1 MTYDDS
7 PVVPTAPPQRKS
19 SGLQYDDSP
28 VAPATQATSPV
39 ARGIHYDDSPVL
51 ATPAPQRRTNVV
63 PMPKQDQPPGWARAI
78 ERGIGT
84 AGNLFNKAVA
94 KAQYHPPPGARVD
107 PSIAWG
113 QQRQRNLA
121 DAAQWILQSP
131 LGRGVDAVLGAGQRA
146 EQSKIVEG
154 DPLKG
159 VFDPEGSLGVA
170 HRGEQ
175 KVIAPALAALNQ
187 RLPGWA
193 QGRMPNPVGPE
204 QAGLDFVWQI
214 GTDPQTQ
221 AAIAATLGA
230 GIPVV
235 GPLLAATAAVLD
247 PIVLAKW
254 GHEAAGGGKL
264 LRAMSE
270 RVPEGMRTAV
280 GKHIEKAKSGFSTSH
295 DPLKGYT
302 QPGLNLQRAEEGEQR
317 FLQHH
322 RLGEYHA
329 AILPM
334 EDEIHKLDAIMR
346 ERGLNSSDLATADGI
361 NRLPPAA
368 RRTLRRINAITD
380 KALWRE
386 GTLDVRRS
394 MKRRGFRPT
403 AEEAKLA
410 PTNLIT
416 KDFGKHYL
424 PEQNIFDEAAS
435 KELKAARGWS
445 YNRGGVK
452 QSKFDIQKNEFAQP
466 TDPLFERLGQRLE
479 HSAYLE
485 PKRRMEQ
492 TMIHKLGLHPSN
504 AASTAERMEHLKT
517 KLTLIPKADQLLAR
531 LSPEQR
537 SAAEQMLA
545 GEVDVVADPKVMSTV
560 SRIQSAN
567 AQRQALEKH
576 LGKYQTLFGKQAGEV
591 AENEQRRAKYL
602 RPEAPQT
609 ETKLPGVLRSHEEA
623 TARAVNQSRFLG
635 KSLEAAFNDE
645 GERLGHVNT
654 GRASERA
661 QNKTVEAGRAR
672 RDEEA
677 VRKQL
682 RKSETSRGKETARVE
697 KAVETGK
704 AQLSKQAEK
713 GVDAAIKSDQN
724 LTAGLKGVPGLNEQ
738 RQVGY
743 ARSGGGMLGE
753 GLTGKIDGQ
762 SAIDAEAAAKA
773 KKLHG
778 QRGQVTPGGPNPK
791 GEEPVGNATA
801 LRAALAGFQELEETQ
816 ETRRLNIKNAAAHNE
831 QLTEQKREN
840 DSKRKNEDKELYARY
855 TQAMQK
861 QQLAYDQASVKGLPH
876 QEVMDLY
883 AQSSRYMKEAQAL
896 RKQSHEMSARHKEE
910 QDAEREVIR
919 EAHRQWM
926 QQGSE
931 YAEGNARATELHAQI
946 RALEAE
952 EKAER
957 KAQPKRASVA
967 RQQEQKKSSPQ
978 QSTPVSIIPTP
989 EGADVNKDVEERM
1002 GSLLGSEAAAH
1013 LKQVADE
1020 LEAQAKSSTSLEGQ
1034 LAEQRRHAS
1043 TQAPQREDPLDTKEI
1058 QAQRAAHA
1066 AAWERRGESDLD
1078 LSELE
1083 KSVPAV
1089 SQADR
1094 TRHGLPEALGGK
1106 KAPGRK
1112 VPGHQSPVANEN
1124 PPQSGSAAHGLLQA
1138 AEQLAEKVKNMKQR
1152 IEEEKLILAK
1162 GQSPPEATGGKIGE
1176 ILDAQAEKT
1185 AKPKRKPATKKAA
1198 KSPYQ
1203 HVTPPAGEARHFFQ
1217 PETQTLLNRK
1227 GEKLRVTIDPAYNA
1241 LQRAARPTSINRPFQ
1256 ETASAVSRLGGHST
1270 TKPLADIGE
1279 RFSKNV
1285 AGRQKTALHA
1295 QQKQHELLKQNAA
1308 VEELNKR
1315 LEADPRYQA
1324 SIPMP
1329 SAVNERLFGPKVYPE
1344 PHSLTDAGNAIRNAQ
1359 FSFPFGHYFGNI
1371 LDQQN
1376 LAGGGLGSVLAG
1388 ALESAKIAMKDPAAL
1403 RRLEQTQRK
1412 GATHIEGY
1420 ESGLPEL
1427 EGEDLLAKASRLP
1440 QKAQDALTIAEQ
1452 GQASHLFHK
1461 YLEKGMSPEDAAEEV
1476 RKTFGRPHEHST
1488 IVKSG
1493 TNAGFPFANWL
1504 LSTVP
1509 RSAKKMLSNRSASR
1523 SLEAYARATRD
1534 TNEDWLEPEYGVD
1547 WNPGGWV
1554 SRAAELGLALP
1565 TYMSSRSLES
1575 PLTSMG
1581 EESRIDPGEALS
1593 TVAPFVGPIRELTGQ
1608 PLTENERLRGGFKEL
1623 PWWMTGPSAM
1633 RGGYFRRAES
1643 QKHALLRELQRR
1655 GLL

>member
-1 MTYDDS
+1 MPCS
-7 PVVPTAPPQRKS
+7 
-19 SGLQYDDSP
+19 
-28 VAPATQATSPV
+28 
-39 ARGIHYDDSPVL
+39 AR
-51 ATPAPQRRTNVV
+51 
-63 PMPKQDQPPGWARAI
+63 
-78 ERGIGT
+78 
-84 AGNLFNKAVA
+84 
-94 KAQYHPPPGARVD
+94 
-107 PSIAWG
+107 
-113 QQRQRNLA
+113 
-121 DAAQWILQSP
+121 
-131 LGRGVDAVLGAGQRA
+131 GQRA

-159 VFDPEGSLGVA
+159 VFDPEGSLDVA

-187 RLPGWA
+187 HLPGWA

-204 QAGLDFVWQI
+204 QAGLDFAWQI

-492 TMIHKLGLHPSN
+492 TMIRKLGLHPSN

-517 KLTLIPKADQLLAR
+517 KLTLTPKADQLLAR

-567 AQRQALEKH
+567 TQRQALEKH

-602 RPEAPQT
+602 RPDAPQT

-682 RKSETSRGKETARVE
+682 RKSEASRGKETARVE

-724 LTAGLKGVPGLNEQ
+724 LTAGLKEVPGLNEQ
-738 RQVGY
+738 QQVGY

-791 GEEPVGNATA
+791 GEEPVGKATA

-840 DSKRKNEDKELYARY
+840 DSKRKNEDKELYGRY

-1106 KAPGRK
+1106 
-1112 VPGHQSPVANEN
+1112 
-1124 PPQSGSAAHGLLQA
+1124 
-1138 AEQLAEKVKNMKQR
+1138 
-1152 IEEEKLILAK
+1152 
-1162 GQSPPEATGGKIGE
+1162 IGE

-1388 ALESAKIAMKDPAAL
+1388 ALESAKIAKKDPAAL

-1420 ESGLPEL
+1420 ESGIPEL

-1476 RKTFGRPHEHST
+1476 RKTFGRPNEHST
-1488 IVKSG
+1488 IVKSL
-1493 TNAGFPFANWL
+1493 TNAGAPFANWL

-1509 RSAKKMLSNRSASR
+1509 RSAKKMLSNPSASR

-1608 PLTENERLRGGFKEL
+1608 RLPRMNGYAADSKNFPGG
-1623 PWWMTGPSAM
+1623 
-1633 RGGYFRRAES
+1633 
-1643 QKHALLRELQRR
+1643 
-1655 GLL
+1655 